1 LLHDGEVKRDG
12 EEEAAMIVRH
22 LHRVG
27 WAQALPGGR
36 PQQPSK
42 HINCVV
48 EGTLIAREIDTRR
61 VVLPLI
67 TTRCMKEVSR
77 HCENRFGYWMAA
89 C

>member
-1 LLHDGEVKRDG
+1 LLHDGEIQRDG

-27 WAQALPGGR
+27 WAQALPGRR

-42 HINCVV
+42 HINGVV

-67 TTRCMKEVSR
+67 TTHRMKEVSR
-77 HCENRFGYWMAA
+77 QLRNRFGY
-89 C
+89 

>member
-1 LLHDGEVKRDG
+1 LHDGEVERDG

-42 HINCVV
+42 SINGVV
-48 EGTLIAREIDTRR
+48 EGTLIAGEIDARDVICRR
-61 VVLPLI
+61 SPS
-67 TTRCMKEVSR
+67 TM
-77 HCENRFGYWMAA
+77 
-89 C
+89 